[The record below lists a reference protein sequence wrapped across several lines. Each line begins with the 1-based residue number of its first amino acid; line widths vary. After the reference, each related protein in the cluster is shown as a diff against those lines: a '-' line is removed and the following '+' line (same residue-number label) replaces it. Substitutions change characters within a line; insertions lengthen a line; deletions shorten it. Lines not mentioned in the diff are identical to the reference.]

1 MSDMVAGFVD
11 VGYLKAEGA
20 RTMGKKANEVRLDAS
35 RVVEWFRTLT
45 TAHSPLRRLLRT
57 YWYDGAFD
65 PSHRNYESQ
74 RRYFDAIAYT
84 PGIQIRLGHLV
95 ERPSRIRGAM
105 LNALRETALGV
116 GVEPDRLVE
125 EFNKN
130 WTFYPERHQK
140 GVDTLITLDMIR
152 LASRSAF
159 DVAILIAGDRDLA
172 EAIRTVQDCGVKVI
186 IATPNRMSVANE
198 VLQLADEVRVMDDS
212 DLKSMLASIQDQ
224 NSTGQ

>member
-1 MSDMVAGFVD
+1 MSDTVAGFVD

-20 RTMGKKANEVRLDAS
+20 RTMGKKASEVRLEAS
-35 RVVEWFRTLT
+35 RVVEWFYTLT
-45 TAHSPLRRLLRT
+45 TAHSFLRA

-65 PSHRNYESQ
+65 PSHRSYESQ

-105 LNALRETALGV
+105 LNALRKTALGV
-116 GVEPDRLVE
+116 GVEPDKLVE

-159 DVAILIAGDRDLA
+159 DVAVLIAGDRDLA
-172 EAIRTVQDCGVKVI
+172 EAIRTVQDYGVRII

-198 VLQLADEVRVMDDS
+198 VLQLADEVQVMDSS
-212 DLKSMLASIQDQ
+212 DLTSMLSPIQDQ
-224 NSTGQ
+224 N

>member
-20 RTMGKKANEVRLDAS
+20 RTMGRKANDIRLDAS
-35 RVVEWFRTLT
+35 HVVEWFRTLT
-45 TAHSPLRRLLRT
+45 TDHSSLRRFLRA

-65 PSHRNYESQ
+65 PSHHNYESQ

-95 ERPSRIRGAM
+95 ERPSRIRRAM

-116 GVEPDRLVE
+116 GVEPDKLVE
-125 EFNKN
+125 EFSKN

-152 LASRSAF
+152 LAGRSAF
-159 DVAILIAGDRDLA
+159 DIAVLIAGDRDLA
-172 EAIRTVQDCGVKVI
+172 EAIRTV
-186 IATPNRMSVANE
+186 
-198 VLQLADEVRVMDDS
+198 
-212 DLKSMLASIQDQ
+212 
-224 NSTGQ
+224 